1 MQAIILAAGRGTRMG
16 ELTKETPKP
25 MLKINNKPILEYKL
39 NALPEEITEVIFI
52 IGYLGEAI
60 KNYFGDFYG
69 GRKIHYVEQK
79 NLDGS
84 GAAVHLAKDILKDKF
99 LVMMGDDLYH
109 KDDLKNI
116 IKHDLAVLARE
127 VEDPTHFG
135 IIETNENGNL
145 INIIEKPKESENK
158 LANIGVYML
167 NDKFFDYDFGY
178 TDSGETN
185 LPLTIAKMSDNHIIK
200 IEKAN
205 DWFAIGYPEDLEK
218 AEKES
223 HKFL

>member
-1 MQAIILAAGRGTRMG
+1 MG

-39 NALPEEITEVIFI
+39 NALPEEITEVIFV
-52 IGYLGEAI
+52 IGYLGDAI
-60 KNYFGDFYG
+60 KNHFGDFYG
-69 GRKIHYVEQK
+69 GRKFHYIEQK

-178 TDSGETN
+178 TASGETN

-200 IEKAN
+200 IEKASH
-205 DWFAIGYPEDLEK
+205 WFAIGYPEDLKK
-218 AEKES
+218 AKDVIY
-223 HKFL
+223 KFI

>member
-1 MQAIILAAGRGTRMG
+1 MKAIILAAGRGTRMG
-16 ELTKETPKP
+16 SLTDTTPKP

-39 NALPEEITEVIFI
+39 NALPEEITEVIFV
-52 IGYLGEAI
+52 IGYLGDVI
-60 KNYFGDFYG
+60 KNHFGNFYN
-69 GRKIHYVEQK
+69 GRKIHYVIQEK
-79 NLDGS
+79 LEGS

-135 IIETNENGNL
+135 IIETDNNGNL
-145 INIIEKPKESENK
+145 INIIEKPKESKNK
-158 LANIGVYML
+158 LANIGAYML
-167 NDKFFDYDFGY
+167 NEKFFDYDMAY

-185 LPLTIAKMSDNHIIK
+185 LPLTISKMSDKYIIK
-200 IEKAN
+200 VERASH
-205 DWFAIGYPEDLEK
+205 WFAIGYPDDLEK
-218 AEKES
+218 AEKII
-223 HKFL
+223 HRFI